1 MELYQAPKGIH
12 RPRACSRGWNVGW
25 QGSEFGI
32 GPFDI
37 SCLFRG
43 QKTNLRH
50 RPVQCDLTERKIF
63 LLLLSLKYWYPYIL
77 YPYMHILHIS
87 CVPILYIYRPM
98 WFWYITVENLDIL
111 PVCSSV
117 EVGKPWPGVCGP
129 CFLTSQFSFP
139 CEEVPCI
146 DINSHSNL

>member
-1 MELYQAPKGIH
+1 MNFHFLLDSHHHHGHQHHQPSVSCPLSGKKKDQQVSFSPPLTESLELLEWSLYQAPKGIQ

-43 QKTNLRH
+43 QKTNFHH
-50 RPVQCDLTERKIF
+50 RPVQWDLTERKIF

-87 CVPILYIYRPM
+87 CVHISHIHRPM
-98 WFWYITVENLDIL
+98 
-111 PVCSSV
+111 
-117 EVGKPWPGVCGP
+117 
-129 CFLTSQFSFP
+129 
-139 CEEVPCI
+139 
-146 DINSHSNL
+146 